1 MKEGVIYKYVSPSG
15 KPYIGQAT
23 NERKRHWEFLHSER
37 YAGGKID
44 NARRKYGPENFEYTI
59 LMKVTGDT
67 KKEVKQ
73 YLNILEIG
81 FIRIYDSIK
90 NGYNIQ
96 EGGESHSGCS
106 PSEETREKLRKANV
120 GKRLSEEHKRKISE
134 SHKGKTICE
143 ESRKKISESL
153 KGHTSGN
160 KGIPKSEEQKR
171 KISES
176 LMGNTPWNKGKHL
189 SDEYKA
195 KLSEAHKGQKA
206 WNKGIKLPSH
216 DTSEETKKKIG
227 EANKGRSPF
236 SKGKH
241 RVYSP
246 DGSYHYE

>member
-1 MKEGVIYKYVSPSG
+1 MIEGVIYRYKSPSG
-15 KPYIGQAT
+15 KYYIGQT
-23 NERKRHWEFLHSER
+23 TKERKRHWEFLNNEM

-59 LMKVTGDT
+59 LIKVTGDT
-67 KKEVKQ
+67 KREVKQ

-134 SHKGKTICE
+134 AHKGKTIRE
-143 ESRKKISESL
+143 ETKKKISESL
-153 KGHTSGN
+153 KGNTPGN
-160 KGIPKSEEQKR
+160 KGIPMSDEAKR
-171 KISES
+171 KLSES
-176 LMGNTPWNKGKHL
+176 LKGKPSWNKGMKMSDEYKSKLSQSHKGQNPWNKGK
-189 SDEYKA
+189 
-195 KLSEAHKGQKA
+195 
-206 WNKGIKLPSH
+206 KLPSH
-216 DTSEETKKKIG
+216 DTSEETRKKIG

-236 SKGKH
+236 CKGKH